1 MTRNS
6 IVQYLNPWRAA
17 REERQR
23 RLDELRK
30 RDGDN
35 CRRCRRPLRFDLPSG
50 HDRAP
55 TIQPIS
61 REANGGAGA
70 LDNLCLCHARCNA
83 QTVDAT
89 PEVQERMLLS
99 RRAQASDCE
108 ANGSQRV
115 ETAKLGRR
123 VA

>member
-1 MTRNS
+1 MTRSS

-23 RLDELRK
+23 RLDELRR

-55 TIQPIS
+55 TVQPIS
-61 REANGGAGA
+61 REANGGAA

-83 QTVDAT
+83 ESGDHTL
-89 PEVQERMLLS
+89 EVIERVRARDEAVEKKRKA
-99 RRAQASDCE
+99 RRAA
-108 ANGSQRV
+108 
-115 ETAKLGRR
+115 
-123 VA
+123 